1 MNDFEAACRELRKR
15 MGKRRLRAEKSGI
28 ILPKDPE
35 PTKFD
40 KPTRVYTAF
49 EMEMMD
55 ICKKVCIGKD
65 RRSTQ

>member
-1 MNDFEAACRELRKR
+1 MNDFEAACKALRER
-15 MGKRRLRAEKSGI
+15 MEKRRLQAEKSGI

-35 PTKFD
+35 PIKFD
-40 KPTRVYTAF
+40 KSTRVYTAF